1 MLPLLQVIGAA
12 MSAKGQGDN
21 GSELG
26 AFHDKSTDYSQFDLT
41 SLMSLAMAYAANSA
55 KNKQKGVQVAKAMQS
70 AGTNSNVNVGSGESP
85 SPLMGM
91 SSETMSSAAA
101 DGKGGNS
108 LLGVLSSLFK

>member
-12 MSAKGQGDN
+12 ISAKGQGDDSN
-21 GSELG
+21 GLG
-26 AFHDKSTDYSQFDLT
+26 AFHNKSTDYSQFDLE
-41 SLMSLAMAYAANSA
+41 SLMNLAMIYAANSA
-55 KNKQKGVQVAKAMQS
+55 KNKQKGVQVAKTMQS

-91 SSETMSSAAA
+91 SSETMSSAAT

-108 LLGVLSSLFK
+108 LLGILSSLFK